1 MRVRHPR
8 NARLV
13 QHRSRWRR
21 WSVVLLACLLLLP
34 RLPAILR
41 GVRRLTM
48 RDAARAAHISVAGL
62 YHYFPTKRDL
72 VLHSLRP
79 DAFKR
84 MCGDFMKESG
94 HLQTEAPGRF
104 LRAFVELASVKSRS
118 CVRRSTRPWRSAPR
132 SSG

>member
-1 MRVRHPR
+1 MAFGKPGRPAEDRQLRQREIFLAVAPL
-8 NARLV
+8 LV
-13 QHRSRWRR
+13 E
-21 WSVVLLACLLLLP
+21 
-34 RLPAILR
+34 R
-41 GVRRLTM
+41 GVRGLTM

-104 LRAFVELASVKSRS
+104 LRAFVELA
-118 CVRRSTRPWRSAPR
+118 P
-132 SSG
+132 